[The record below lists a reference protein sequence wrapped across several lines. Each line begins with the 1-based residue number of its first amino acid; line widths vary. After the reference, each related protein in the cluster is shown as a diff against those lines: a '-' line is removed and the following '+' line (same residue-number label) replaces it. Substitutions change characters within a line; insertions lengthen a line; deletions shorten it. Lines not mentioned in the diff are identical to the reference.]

1 MFFEQP
7 FETAPKKKRNK
18 VIWDKSEE
26 SDDEFIRKDNVEQP
40 FETAPKKKKNKVIQD
55 KSEENDETS
64 NKRSI
69 RSSNKQQ
76 KIKNQYNLLKQWTK
90 VIAKEE
96 MKLKNLF
103 FWKMRRNFKYR
114 CNWHLQKSFILCQF
128 QQIQQKNWTLE
139 TGDEIVPFEYG
150 RNGFNIMLLDLLK
163 NVVPKILCCMFG

>member
-103 FWKMRRNFKYR
+103 FEKWEEISNTGAIDTCKRVSFYVNFNKFNKRIGHWKQEMKLF
-114 CNWHLQKSFILCQF
+114 HL
-128 QQIQQKNWTLE
+128 NM
-139 TGDEIVPFEYG
+139 GG
-150 RNGFNIMLLDLLK
+150 MDL
-163 NVVPKILCCMFG
+163 ILCC